1 MKLFRCRSYRP
12 SVAGIQLQRSK
23 TTTPVRQ
30 NQRDTMILRNIT
42 TRRLISIIWRP
53 AMINLTNLAC
63 RTTSSTTCDAITRIL
78 VYSPVSGAF
87 FTRAPCQAA
96 PETQTENVDIEPGHD
111 QRRPGELQSAQRLPQ
126 QQRSA
131 GHPHYRHQQRQRRH
145 PPGFIAPQQRAPD
158 TIADEGGD
166 KRQVAARE
174 PSAYRSGVD
183 SPA

>member
-1 MKLFRCRSYRP
+1 
-12 SVAGIQLQRSK
+12 
-23 TTTPVRQ
+23 
-30 NQRDTMILRNIT
+30 
-42 TRRLISIIWRP
+42 
-53 AMINLTNLAC
+53 MINLTNLAC

-87 FTRAPCQAA
+87 LPARHARPHQ
-96 PETQTENVDIEPGHD
+96 TQTENVDIEPGHD
-111 QRRPGELQSAQRLPQ
+111 QRRPGELQSAQLPSS
-126 QQRSA
+126 SA
-131 GHPHYRHQQRQRRH
+131 ALAIPTTGTSSERRH

-166 KRQVAARE
+166 KRQVKQRE